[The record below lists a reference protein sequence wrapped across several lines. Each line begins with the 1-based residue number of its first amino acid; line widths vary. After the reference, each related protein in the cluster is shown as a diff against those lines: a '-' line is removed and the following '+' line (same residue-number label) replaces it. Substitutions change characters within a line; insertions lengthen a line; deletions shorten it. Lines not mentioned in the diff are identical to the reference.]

1 MVHGEAA
8 GCCGPVET
16 TAPIS
21 VTINP
26 EARVNAART
35 GNRVASLSSGEWHTI
50 GFPIVNTGYVTGRL
64 VIDAGPVPGLELDL
78 PVHELSG
85 LPRQDGEFRV
95 RFGVPATVDLTLTF
109 RALDSLGGL
118 ALHSTL
124 HLILRSHLTPIPTP

>member
-35 GNRVASLSSGEWHTI
+35 GNRVASLSIGEWHTI
-50 GFPIVNTGYVTGRL
+50 EFPIVNTGYVTGRL
-64 VIDAGPVPGLELDL
+64 VIDAEPVRSVELDL

-85 LPRQDGEFRV
+85 QPRQDGGFRV
-95 RFGVPATVDLTLTF
+95 RFGVPAVVDLTLTF
-109 RALDSLGGL
+109 RALASLGGL
-118 ALHSTL
+118 AIHSSL
-124 HLILRSHLTPIPTP
+124 HLILRSHPTTISIS